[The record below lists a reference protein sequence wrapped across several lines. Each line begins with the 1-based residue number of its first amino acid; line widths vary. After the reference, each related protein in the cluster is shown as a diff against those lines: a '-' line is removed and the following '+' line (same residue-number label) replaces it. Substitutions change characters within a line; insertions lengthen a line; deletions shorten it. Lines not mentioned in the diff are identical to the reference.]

1 MSKFLNAPK
10 GIVLFGMG
18 TVGQAIARLL
28 AERQWRVVAAVNRQG
43 QKVGRDLGELAGA
56 PALAGISVAD
66 SDGCDFAAFEAGW
79 DPKPDAIQRIAETLN
94 LGLDSFVFFDDDP
107 SFSYCASSQCDD
119 ILKFSCDRFELGGY
133 VK

>member
-66 SDGCDFAAFEAGW
+66 SDGCDFAAFEA
-79 DPKPDAIQRIAETLN
+79 DVAIIAISDRLHYNAPYHQRLLDAGLN
-94 LGLDSFVFFDDDP
+94 V
-107 SFSYCASSQCDD
+107 
-119 ILKFSCDRFELGGY
+119 ILSLIHI
-133 VK
+133 